1 MIGNDYRSKEALGAA
16 SAGIEVISAF
26 FADGGDMDTN
36 GNGVPDSDE
45 TDLDGILKIDADR
58 NGVLDVNLAVANAV
72 SDNPYEASITA
83 ISDDSSVTASGTI
96 VNSLK
101 HVRITSVGNSED
113 GRARRSISQEF
124 MVFTNVLGGPPV
136 PLIAKDNVA
145 LSGNVTIENTVK
157 SEDDNDSND
166 FVTIWA
172 GGNVALSGSAKTES
186 AKGVNGSKLNCE
198 PSCTTAVSNVVQNDA
213 ALPADGD
220 AFFDIFFNQP
230 KAQVKASADI
240 VIDLS
245 GDTNISSLINNKTGV
260 LIWVDADDTSPTQHY
275 TITINGGSVIGKN
288 ASGQINPVVLI
299 LERPLDVIINGGVEV
314 YGFVY
319 IIGDFNQ
326 PGAGNLEVFGS
337 AVVEGTVLKNGT
349 PNVVFDPDLLNN
361 LKGVGRLAKIPGT
374 WRDF

>member
-1 MIGNDYRSKEALGAA
+1 
-16 SAGIEVISAF
+16 
-26 FADGGDMDTN
+26 
-36 GNGVPDSDE
+36 
-45 TDLDGILKIDADR
+45 
-58 NGVLDVNLAVANAV
+58 
-72 SDNPYEASITA
+72 
-83 ISDDSSVTASGTI
+83 
-96 VNSLK
+96 
-101 HVRITSVGNSED
+101 
-113 GRARRSISQEF
+113 
-124 MVFTNVLGGPPV
+124 
-136 PLIAKDNVA
+136 
-145 LSGNVTIENTVK
+145 
-157 SEDDNDSND
+157 
-166 FVTIWA
+166 
-172 GGNVALSGSAKTES
+172 
-186 AKGVNGSKLNCE
+186 
-198 PSCTTAVSNVVQNDA
+198 
-213 ALPADGD
+213 
-220 AFFDIFFNQP
+220 FFDIFFNQP